1 MTKKSE
7 TCVELTA
14 PYQLV
19 FSGMAC
25 VQPLTSVTTTFSFH
39 NSHQKGASHLNTNLV
54 VYNVNGSLY
63 TLTQFHNGYQGFS
76 NLCEWFHALRYFSL
90 DNVFWARVLFNH
102 FLKFQEGV
110 FSTTFFNFI
119 FLPTSLHL
127 PWRSGLTLL
136 SYWKTTST
144 GFDSYDP
151 RHYPCELVRLS
162 ALAHHRWVSMHP
174 HQSHYCDVQLIQFLL
189 KLERSTPKFL

>member
-63 TLTQFHNGYQGFS
+63 TLTQFHNGYQWFS
-76 NLCEWFHALRYFSL
+76 NLCEWFHALRYSPLIMYFEQGFFSITFL
-90 DNVFWARVLFNH
+90 NFKKVSFQPLSSISSSCLLH
-102 FLKFQEGV
+102 FIYSDDQVSHCCRIERPLQ
-110 FSTTFFNFI
+110 
-119 FLPTSLHL
+119 LA
-127 PWRSGLTLL
+127 LTLMIHVIIPANWSASQHWL
-136 SYWKTTST
+136 IT
-144 GFDSYDP
+144 GG
-151 RHYPCELVRLS
+151 YPCILI
-162 ALAHHRWVSMHP
+162 
-174 HQSHYCDVQLIQFLL
+174 SHTIATYNLYNF
-189 KLERSTPKFL
+189 SSN